1 MRRESHPPS
10 GRLDVMTGKK
20 REGSMEAIV
29 EALIEPDWKTV
40 GILGAARGGALAT
53 DGAAIGTEH
62 LLAAITTTK
71 GPAREALAAEG
82 ATQTAL
88 LAVIRDRMGRDDAWR
103 GADDAEGSVA
113 AQDVLGEDGGRRDRF
128 TGAAAGALTAAMGQ
142 ARREGASKFGAVHL
156 LRTLL
161 GEDSS
166 TEDRNVEDSP
176 AEGNRAVELLGV
188 CGISPQAVRDRL
200 DSGTGGTRG
209 QEDGLSPLLH
219 ATRDV
224 LLGRDQYRHLPFW
237 KRWLVKSAGINLAS
251 KPAWWTGME
260 TYEQAHRLGNRT
272 VGTEHALLAI
282 LATHEVA
289 LRYPHLA
296 GENAPAPDTRYA
308 GGERL
313 AGLGIDYASVHSA
326 LTGDRVLLT
335 ADARPVELYLEE
347 AAGPSAVSTADSGGE
362 SPVDPGT
369 GPLVELLLSEETR
382 ARQLVDA
389 LAVRDA

>member
-1 MRRESHPPS
+1 
-10 GRLDVMTGKK
+10 
-20 REGSMEAIV
+20 MEAIV
-29 EALIEPDWKTV
+29 EAIIEPDWKTV

-71 GPAREALAAEG
+71 GPAREALADEG

-88 LAVIRDRMGRDDAWR
+88 LAVIRGRMGRDDAWR
-103 GADDAEGSVA
+103 GTDGVEGSVG
-113 AQDVLGEDGGRRDRF
+113 AQDVLGEDGDRRDRF

-142 ARREGASKFGAVHL
+142 ARREGAAKFGAVHL
-156 LRTLL
+156 LRALL
-161 GEDSS
+161 EEDTS
-166 TEDRNVEDSP
+166 TEDSRTEENRAVE
-176 AEGNRAVELLGV
+176 NRAVELLGV

-200 DSGTGGTRG
+200 DGGTGGTGGTGVAGGR
-209 QEDGLSPLLH
+209 EDGLAPQLH

-224 LLGRDQYRHLPFW
+224 LLGRAPYRHLTFW
-237 KRWLVKSAGINLAS
+237 KRWLVKSAGTNLAS
-251 KPAWWTGME
+251 KPAWWAAME

-272 VGTEHALLAI
+272 VGTEHVLLAV

-296 GENAPAPDTRYA
+296 RENAPAPDTRYA

-313 AGLGIDYASVHSA
+313 ARLGIDYASVYSA
-326 LTGDRVLLT
+326 LTGERVPLT
-335 ADARPVELYLEE
+335 ADARPVQQYLDE
-347 AAGPSAVSTADSGGE
+347 ATGPSAVSTADSGGE
-362 SPVDPGT
+362 SPADPGT
-369 GPLVELLLSEETR
+369 GPLVELLLSEGTR

-389 LAVRDA
+389 LAATPGD